1 MPRTEIPCNFCF
13 TAENMRNRKFIAYG
27 RIESEVWKIDFCTL
41 PTHNI
46 SKRTTILKL
55 SVQAHEERRLEIRE
69 HNYSC
74 YSLWKEE
81 VGNQQPYPCLHCLLR
96 TRTHSPNLI
105 TTTGHLQCARH
116 KSKSLSHITTFNYN
130 KPCEVDTSLL

>member
-55 SVQAHEERRLEIRE
+55 SVQVHSQIE
-69 HNYSC
+69 H
-74 YSLWKEE
+74 SLFYMNNSVKTTPLS
-81 VGNQQPYPCLHCLLR
+81 N
-96 TRTHSPNLI
+96 THVILCI
-105 TTTGHLQCARH
+105 VTH
-116 KSKSLSHITTFNYN
+116 
-130 KPCEVDTSLL
+130 